1 MKDKEN
7 WKRYVKEYKNDL
19 LFSIKGDN
27 GKYIYPQMKYTTTLY
42 ESEKGQSIGNLYF
55 NLEHN
60 WFKFDTI
67 YRTKSGKGIY
77 IYISTK
83 ERMVR
88 ILYTFCRFQNLIGVT
103 LKEEL
108 VYHCLNFI
116 SDKMILPD
124 GIFECNEENKQL
136 LNKIA
141 ERILTTKC
149 PEDIYQKL
157 LDNRNFCIDSSRCK
171 YEKSEM
177 NKIMKKG
184 QRLYNNFMILKG
196 YDSNKSIRK
205 NAEVLGVSK
214 TSIQRFLEI
223 KEEVRKLYEKL
234 Q

>member
-7 WKRYVKEYKNDL
+7 WKRFVKEYKNEL
-19 LFSIKGDN
+19 IFSIKGVN
-27 GKYIYPQMKYTTTLY
+27 GKFIYPQMKYTNTLY

-55 NLEHN
+55 NIEHN

-67 YRTKSGKGIY
+67 YRTKSGKGVY
-77 IYISTK
+77 IYIASK

-88 ILYTFCRFQNLIGVT
+88 ILYTFCRFQNLIGVE

-108 VYHCLNFI
+108 VFHCLNFI

-136 LNKIA
+136 LYKIA

-149 PEDIYQKL
+149 PEDIYTSL
-157 LDNRNFCIDSSRCK
+157 LDKRNYCIDSCRCCK
-171 YEKSEM
+171 DKSEL
-177 NKIMKKG
+177 NKVLKKG
-184 QRLYNNFMILKG
+184 QRLYNNFMILKR
-196 YDSNKSIRK
+196 YDENKSIRK
-205 NAEVLGVSK
+205 NAEDLGVSK
-214 TSIQRFLEI
+214 KSIERFI
-223 KEEVRKLYEKL
+223 KIKDEVQKLYENL